1 MDTIVST
8 PTPKV
13 TTGPLPS
20 SAKVYVSP
28 EAAPDL
34 RVPLRE
40 ITLSSAAEPP
50 VCVYDTTGPYSDS
63 SVTID
68 VRKGLSRQRRAW
80 VIERGGVEEY
90 DGRPIAPIDNGNVK
104 V

>member
-8 PTPKV
+8 PLQPKV

-28 EAAPDL
+28 EAAPDI

-50 VCVYDTTGPYSDS
+50 VRVYDTTGPYSDS

-68 VRKGLSRQRRAW
+68 VRKGLARTRGSDDALSSISRRGTRRSGA
-80 VIERGGVEEY
+80 ESGVT
-90 DGRPIAPIDNGNVK
+90 
-104 V
+104 

>member
-8 PTPKV
+8 PLQPKV

-28 EAAPDL
+28 DAAPDI

-50 VCVYDTTGPYSDS
+50 VRVYDTTGPYRDS

-68 VRKGLSRQRRAW
+68 VRKGLARTRRAW
-80 VIERGGVEEY
+80 
-90 DGRPIAPIDNGNVK
+90 
-104 V
+104 